1 MSLDQYHV
9 IRLLQQQSESLK
21 DAVALEGF
29 EMAAP
34 WYQVSWQAFDQI
46 SSKIAQVLIELGVQV
61 QDRCVILAQNCPQWT
76 CADVGTLKTRAVV
89 VPIYPTST
97 VEQASFIVNDATAK
111 VIFVDDAKQYAM
123 ACELQA
129 LCPSLEHV
137 IVFDASVTLAA
148 DKANQHWHLDTLLA
162 GDTQLN
168 IEQEAELNQRLQAA
182 NLDDLL
188 TLIYTSGTTGDPK
201 GVMLDY
207 RNMASTIRQH
217 DQKLAFHSGD
227 VSLAFLPLSHVF
239 ERSWSFYVL
248 CRGGHNVYLQNTQRV
263 KEAISAVRPHTLCVV
278 PRFLEKVYSAVQD
291 KVAKSADGRKKL
303 FAWAMRVGQRQFE
316 VGQGRAKGGL
326 WLSLQWRLAHKLVYS
341 KLQAVLGG
349 RLKFMPC
356 GGAALDVNVGS
367 FFHAINIPVLCGYGM
382 TETNATVT
390 CNTLGNRVPGSN
402 GQPLL
407 ETEIKLGKDDEIL
420 VRGATV
426 MRGYYNRPEDTAAAF
441 EDGWLKT
448 GDAGR
453 FDANGNLFI
462 TDRIKELMK
471 TSNGKYIAPQ
481 RVEGAVGCCPFI
493 EQVAIIADA
502 RNYVTALI
510 VPAFESLEAWA
521 KDKGLKYESPLELL
535 RHSHVVEHFEQRL
548 KQLQHELAGF
558 EQIKKFTLLPEAFSM
573 EAGLITP
580 TLKLRRKMIYHKY
593 AHEINAMYNN

>member
-76 CADVGTLKTRAVV
+76 CADVGTLKARAVV

>member
-1 MSLDQYHV
+1 MSLEQYHV
-9 IRLLQQQSESLK
+9 IRLLQQQSQSLK
-21 DAVALEGF
+21 EAIALEGF

-34 WYQVSWQAFDQI
+34 WHQVSWQAFDEI
-46 SSKIAQVLIELGVQV
+46 SHKIAQVLIQLGVQV
-61 QDRCVILAQNCPQWT
+61 QDRCVILSQNCPQWT
-76 CADVGTLKTRAVV
+76 CADIGILKSRAIV

-97 VEQASFIVNDATAK
+97 LEQASFIINDAAAK
-111 VIFVDDAKQYAM
+111 VIFVDDAKQYAL
-123 ACELQA
+123 ACELQKQ
-129 LCPSLEHV
+129 CPTLEHV
-137 IVFDASVTLAA
+137 IVFDAAVQLAQ
-148 DKANQHWHLDTLLA
+148 DKPQHRHLDNVLA
-162 GDTQLN
+162 QAYDQS
-168 IEQEAELNQRLQAA
+168 AELAQRLKDA

-207 RNMASTIRQH
+207 RNMASTVRQH
-217 DQKLAFHSGD
+217 DQILPFNAGD

-291 KVAKSADGRKKL
+291 KVAKSAEGRKKL
-303 FAWAMRVGQRQFE
+303 FAWAMGVGERQFE
-316 VGQGRAKGGL
+316 VSQGRAKGGL
-326 WLSLQWRLAHKLVYS
+326 WLSLQWRLANKLVYS

-356 GGAALDVNVGS
+356 GGAALDLNVAS
-367 FFHAINIPVLCGYGM
+367 FFHAIGIPVLCGYGM

-390 CNTLGNRVPGSN
+390 CNTLDNRVAGSN
-402 GQPLL
+402 GKVLP
-407 ETEIKLGKDDEIL
+407 EIEIKLGKDDEIL
-420 VRGATV
+420 VRGDTV

-453 FDANGNLFI
+453 LDAHGNLFI

-493 EQVAIIADA
+493 EQVAVIADA

-521 KDKGLKYESPLELL
+521 KEKGLKYESPIELL

-548 KQLQHELAGF
+548 KQLQQELASF

>member
-1 MSLDQYHV
+1 MSLEQYHV
-9 IRLLQQQSESLK
+9 IQLLRQQSASLK
-21 DAVALEGF
+21 DAIALEGF

-34 WYQVSWQAFDQI
+34 WHQVSWQAFDHT

-61 QDRCVILAQNCPQWT
+61 QDRCVILSQNCPQWT
-76 CADVGTLKTRAVV
+76 CADIGTLKSRAIV

-97 VEQASFIVNDATAK
+97 IEQASFIVNDAAAK

-123 ACELQA
+123 ACELQTI
-129 LCPSLEHV
+129 CPSLEHV
-137 IVFDASVTLAA
+137 IVFDSSVTLVA
-148 DKANQHWHLDTLLA
+148 DKDNQHWHLDTLLA
-162 GDTQLN
+162 GGYT
-168 IEQEAELNQRLQAA
+168 QEAELNQRLEAA

-217 DQKLAFHSGD
+217 DQKLAFSSGD

-291 KVAKSADGRKKL
+291 KVAKSPESRKKM
-303 FAWAMRVGQRQFE
+303 FAWAMRVGERQFE
-316 VGQGRAKGGL
+316 VGQRRAKGSL
-326 WLSLQWRLAHKLVYS
+326 WLSLQWQLANKLVYS

-356 GGAALDVNVGS
+356 GGAALDLNVGS
-367 FFHAINIPVLCGYGM
+367 FFHAIGIPVLCGYGM

-390 CNTLGNRVPGSN
+390 CNTLDNRVPGSN

-448 GDAGR
+448 GDAGC

-481 RVEGAVGCCPFI
+481 RVEGTVGRCPFI

-521 KDKGLKYESPLELL
+521 KEKGLKYESSLELL
-535 RHSHVVEHFEQRL
+535 RHSHVVEYFEQRL

-593 AHEINAMYNN
+593 AHEINAMYSN

>member
-1 MSLDQYHV
+1 MSLEQYHV
-9 IRLLQQQSESLK
+9 IQLLRQQSASLK
-21 DAVALEGF
+21 DAIALEGF

-34 WYQVSWQAFDQI
+34 WHQVSWQAFDYI

-61 QDRCVILAQNCPQWT
+61 QDRCVILSQNCPQWT
-76 CADVGTLKTRAVV
+76 CADIGTLKSRAIV

-97 VEQASFIVNDATAK
+97 IEQASFIVNDAAAK

-123 ACELQA
+123 ACELQTI
-129 LCPSLEHV
+129 CPSLEHV
-137 IVFDASVTLAA
+137 IVFDSSVTLAA
-148 DKANQHWHLDTLLA
+148 DKGNQHWHLDTLLA
-162 GDTQLN
+162 GCYT
-168 IEQEAELNQRLQAA
+168 QEAELNQRLEAA

-217 DQKLAFHSGD
+217 DQKLAFSSGD

-291 KVAKSADGRKKL
+291 KVAKSPESRKKM
-303 FAWAMRVGQRQFE
+303 FAWAMRVGERQFE
-316 VGQGRAKGGL
+316 AGQRRAKGSL
-326 WLSLQWRLAHKLVYS
+326 WLSLQWQLANKLVYS

-356 GGAALDVNVGS
+356 GGAALDLNVGS
-367 FFHAINIPVLCGYGM
+367 FFHAIGIPVLCGYGM

-390 CNTLGNRVPGSN
+390 CNTLDNRVPGSN

-481 RVEGAVGCCPFI
+481 RVEGTVGRCPFI

-521 KDKGLKYESPLELL
+521 KEKGLKYESSLELL

-593 AHEINAMYNN
+593 AHEINAMYSN

>member
-1 MSLDQYHV
+1 MSLEQYHV
-9 IRLLQQQSESLK
+9 IQLLRQQSASLK
-21 DAVALEGF
+21 DAIALEGF

-34 WYQVSWQAFDQI
+34 WHQVSWQAFDHT

-61 QDRCVILAQNCPQWT
+61 QDRCVILSQNCPQWT
-76 CADVGTLKTRAVV
+76 CADIGTLKSRAIV

-97 VEQASFIVNDATAK
+97 IEQASFIVNDAAAK

-123 ACELQA
+123 ACELQTI
-129 LCPSLEHV
+129 CPSLEHV
-137 IVFDASVTLAA
+137 IVFDSSVTLVA
-148 DKANQHWHLDTLLA
+148 DKDNQHWHLDTLLA
-162 GDTQLN
+162 GGYT
-168 IEQEAELNQRLQAA
+168 QEAELNQRLEAA

-217 DQKLAFHSGD
+217 DQKLAFSSGD

-291 KVAKSADGRKKL
+291 KVAKSPESRKKM
-303 FAWAMRVGQRQFE
+303 FAWAMRVGERQFE
-316 VGQGRAKGGL
+316 VGQRRAKGSL
-326 WLSLQWRLAHKLVYS
+326 WLSLQWQLANKLVYS

-356 GGAALDVNVGS
+356 GGAALDLNVGS
-367 FFHAINIPVLCGYGM
+367 FFHAIGIPVLCGYGM

-390 CNTLGNRVPGSN
+390 CNTLDNRVPGSN

-481 RVEGAVGCCPFI
+481 RVEGTVGRCPFI

-521 KDKGLKYESPLELL
+521 KEKGLKCESSLELL

-593 AHEINAMYNN
+593 AHEINAMYSN

>member
-29 EMAAP
+29 EMATP

-168 IEQEAELNQRLQAA
+168 IEQEAELNRRLHAA

>member
-168 IEQEAELNQRLQAA
+168 IEQEAELNQRLQAV

>member
-168 IEQEAELNQRLQAA
+168 IEQEAELNRRLHAA